1 MPFREPVCKGRAFGE
16 NCHPHQ
22 RPLPATGVEWPERTE
37 LTAAHWFTGA
47 NSKPM
52 VGVQPFA
59 LEKEDGEVRKVF
71 VAWLFVGRVWEAG
84 LDGHR
89 KEALEEFAR
98 GKLGGI
104 VRAWGLGSET
114 VLSEQT
120 PNHLSP
126 GGRSKTGCTGPAHK
140 PTRAEAAPCSGVTG
154 TLV

>member
-1 MPFREPVCKGRAFGE
+1 MGLWGELPPSLPPPGYRSRVARE
-16 NCHPHQ
+16 N
-22 RPLPATGVEWPERTE
+22 
-37 LTAAHWFTGA
+37 AADSSSLVLGA

-71 VAWLFVGRVWEAG
+71 VAWLFIGRAWEAG
-84 LDGHR
+84 LDGHW

-98 GKLGGI
+98 GKLGSI
-104 VRAWGLGSET
+104 VRAWGLGSEM

-126 GGRSKTGCTGPAHK
+126 GGRSKTGCTGPTHK